1 MKSIIG
7 LKKLYIL
14 FGASLII
21 LISFD
26 INIFDI
32 KVNAIS
38 IEIEQPDESIQQNPK
53 EDSKS
58 DDETQSEEKVPDE
71 FNNLQLDQ

>member
-38 IEIEQPDESIQQNPK
+38 IE
-53 EDSKS
+53 
-58 DDETQSEEKVPDE
+58 SE
-71 FNNLQLDQ
+71 